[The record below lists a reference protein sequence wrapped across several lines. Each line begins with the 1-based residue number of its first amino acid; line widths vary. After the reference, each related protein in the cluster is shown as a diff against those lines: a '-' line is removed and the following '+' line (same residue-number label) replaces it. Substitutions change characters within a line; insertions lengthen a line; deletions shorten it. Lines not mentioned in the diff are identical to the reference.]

1 MKIKKLRGHKRIL
14 KEILKW
20 KNDSLELDL
29 KNLESYGRN
38 YEKVWVSPYSNLS
51 MSGSQVSSPKGKT
64 RKMILESLLTI
75 FNSWEAKVKELN
87 KPYYLAI
94 WFFDNNIEKS
104 QVVCAIDQYLDF
116 YNATFYRPERQLK
129 IPIQNFGKFSKE
141 IESFNWIY
149 ALDEGHF
156 TKEDVEMTADEYY
169 NKGEFRE
176 MQKWYKRKLKENLRT
191 FVDKNTNEVTYFN
204 KQGNIWIGKRE

>member
-38 YEKVWVSPYSNLS
+38 YEKVWVSTYSNLS

-94 WFFDNNIEKS
+94 WFFDNNIE
-104 QVVCAIDQYLDF
+104 
-116 YNATFYRPERQLK
+116 N
-129 IPIQNFGKFSKE
+129 N
-141 IESFNWIY
+141 
-149 ALDEGHF
+149 
-156 TKEDVEMTADEYY
+156 
-169 NKGEFRE
+169 
-176 MQKWYKRKLKENLRT
+176 
-191 FVDKNTNEVTYFN
+191 
-204 KQGNIWIGKRE
+204 